1 MNGRE
6 TVNTNIRLNLA
17 RAEDRK
23 AWNYLQ
29 SMDRKHYKSY
39 SRAVVA
45 ALNDYFSRQERLDAD
60 PYLET
65 REKEDT
71 FLQRVLE
78 TIRYGLLDANRC
90 PVLQVVQGA
99 AVAAPAETA
108 AVSTAAEEDDFDT
121 AMDFINAL

>member
-29 SMDRKHYKSY
+29 SMDRKRYKSY

-65 REKEDT
+65 REKEDA

-78 TIRYGLLDANRC
+78 TIRHGLLDANRC

-108 AVSTAAEEDDFDT
+108 AVSMAAEEDDFDT